1 MRVGAWSIDFFAIAR
16 KTVTAWMAHNAS
28 STGAAIAFY
37 TLFAIAPIVV
47 IAVGIA
53 STILGSEVANAHI
66 LDQIRALIGDT
77 GAAAVQTLLAGLY
90 QQHRS
95 GVMAAIGVVT
105 LVIGATSVFAE
116 LQNALSVIWATPE
129 RTGVAGL
136 WEFIR
141 TRFLSLGMILGVGFL
156 LLVSLIASASLTL
169 VGSWLGSFIAQWQT
183 VLSALN
189 QIVAFAMTTLL
200 FALIYKYIPRE
211 KIAWGDV
218 WIGSLVTATLFTI
231 GKLVIGAYLGRNAL
245 TSAYGAA
252 GSFVVL
258 LLWVYYSAQI
268 FLLGAEFTCVFAYR
282 RGSRVTPGGAR
293 VPQPPAVAR
302 PGFAP
307 ARAGAGSRG
316 ATEPQ
321 GADISARP

>member
-1 MRVGAWSIDFFAIAR
+1 MRVGAWSIDIFAIAR
-16 KTVTAWMAHNAS
+16 KTVTAWLAHNAS
-28 STGAAIAFY
+28 SSGAAIAFY

-47 IAVGIA
+47 IAVGLA

-66 LDQIRALIGDT
+66 LDQIRGLIGDT
-77 GAAAVQTLLAGLY
+77 GATAVQALLTGLY
-90 QQHRS
+90 HQRRS
-95 GVMAAIGVVT
+95 GVMAAISVVT
-105 LVIGATSVFAE
+105 LAIGATSVFSE
-116 LQNALSVIWATPE
+116 LQSALSVIWATPE
-129 RTGVAGL
+129 RTGVEGI

-169 VGSWLGSFIAQWQT
+169 IGSWLGRFAEWQT

-189 QIVAFAMTTLL
+189 QIVGFAMTTLL
-200 FALIYKYIPRE
+200 FALIYKYVPRE

-231 GKLVIGAYLGRNAL
+231 GKWIIGAYLGRNTL

-282 RGSRVTPGGAR
+282 RGSRVAPSGAR
-293 VPQPPAVAR
+293 VPPPPASAR
-302 PGFAP
+302 PGFVP
-307 ARAGAGSRG
+307 G
-316 ATEPQ
+316 EPQ
-321 GADISARP
+321 GSDISARP

>member
-1 MRVGAWSIDFFAIAR
+1 
-16 KTVTAWMAHNAS
+16 MAHNAS
-28 STGAAIAFY
+28 SSGAAIAFY

-47 IAVGIA
+47 IAVGLA

-77 GAAAVQTLLAGLY
+77 GAAAVQALLTGLY
-90 QQHRS
+90 HQHRS
-95 GVMAAIGVVT
+95 GVMAAISIIT
-105 LVIGATSVFAE
+105 LAIGATSVFAE

-129 RTGVAGL
+129 RTGVAGI

-141 TRFLSLGMILGVGFL
+141 TRFLSIGMILGVGFL

-169 VGSWLGSFIAQWQT
+169 VGAWLGGFAEWQT

-189 QIVAFAMTTLL
+189 QLVGFAMTTLL
-200 FALIYKYIPRE
+200 FALIYKYVPRE

-231 GKLVIGAYLGRNAL
+231 GKWIIGAYLGRSSL

-282 RGSRVTPGGAR
+282 RGSRVTR
-293 VPQPPAVAR
+293 ILKVP
-302 PGFAP
+302 
-307 ARAGAGSRG
+307 
-316 ATEPQ
+316 T
-321 GADISARP
+321 

>member
-1 MRVGAWSIDFFAIAR
+1 MRVGAWSIDIFAIAR

-28 STGAAIAFY
+28 SSGAAIAFY
-37 TLFAIAPIVV
+37 TLFAIAPILV

-53 STILGSEVANAHI
+53 SAFLGSEVANAHI
-66 LDQIRALIGDT
+66 LEQIRALIGDT
-77 GAAAVQTLLAGLY
+77 GATAVQALLAGLY
-90 QQHRS
+90 EQHRS
-95 GVMAAIGVVT
+95 GVMAAISVIT
-105 LVIGATSVFAE
+105 LAIGATSVFAE

-129 RTGVAGL
+129 RTGVEGV

-156 LLVSLIASASLTL
+156 LLVSLIASAGLAL
-169 VGSWLGSFIAQWQT
+169 FGSWLGRFAEWQSL
-183 VLSALN
+183 LSALN
-189 QIVAFAMTTLL
+189 QLVGFAMTTVL
-200 FALIYKYIPRE
+200 FALIYKYVPRE

-231 GKLVIGAYLGRNAL
+231 GKWIIGAYLGRNSI

-282 RGSRVTPGGAR
+282 RGSRVTPSGAR
-293 VPQPPAVAR
+293 VPPPPALAR

-307 ARAGAGSRG
+307 ARAGAGSQG
-316 ATEPQ
+316 ATQPQ
-321 GADISARP
+321 GSDISVRP

>member
-1 MRVGAWSIDFFAIAR
+1 MRIGAWSIDLFAIAR
-16 KTVTAWMAHNAS
+16 KTVTAWIAHNAS
-28 STGAAIAFY
+28 SSGAAIAFY

-47 IAVGIA
+47 IAVGLA
-53 STILGSEVANAHI
+53 STIVGSAVANTHI
-66 LDQIRALIGDT
+66 LDEIRALIGDT
-77 GAAAVQTLLAGLY
+77 GAAAVQALLAGLD
-90 QQHRS
+90 HRRGS
-95 GVMAAIGVVT
+95 GGMAAISIVT

-129 RTGVAGL
+129 RTGVEGI

-141 TRFLSLGMILGVGFL
+141 MRFLSLGMILGVGFL
-156 LLVSLIASASLTL
+156 LLVSLISSAALTL
-169 VGSWLGSFIAQWQT
+169 FGSWLGSFIAEWQT

-189 QIVAFAMTTLL
+189 QIVGFAMTTLL
-200 FALIYKYIPRE
+200 FALIYKYVPRE

-231 GKLVIGAYLGRNAL
+231 GKVIIGAYLGRNAL

-282 RGSRVTPGGAR
+282 RGSRVTPTGAR
-293 VPQPPAVAR
+293 VPPPPAPAK
-302 PGFAP
+302 PGFTP
-307 ARAGAGSRG
+307 ARAGAGSQSVPP
-316 ATEPQ
+316 PQ
-321 GADISARP
+321 GSDVSERP

>member
-1 MRVGAWSIDFFAIAR
+1 MRIGAWSLDIFTIAR

-28 STGAAIAFY
+28 SSGAAIAFY

-53 STILGSEVANAHI
+53 STILGPEVANAHI

-77 GAAAVQTLLAGLY
+77 GASAVQDLLAGLY
-90 QQHRS
+90 HQRRS
-95 GVMAAIGVVT
+95 GVMEAVSIIT

-129 RTGVAGL
+129 RTGVAGI
-136 WEFIR
+136 WQFVR

-156 LLVSLIASASLTL
+156 LLVSLIASAALAL
-169 VGSWLGSFIAQWQT
+169 FGSWLGSFIAEWQT

-189 QIVAFAMTTLL
+189 QVVGFAMTTLL
-200 FALIYKYIPRE
+200 FALIYKYVPHE

-231 GKLVIGAYLGRNAL
+231 GKLIIGAYLGRNTL

-258 LLWVYYSAQI
+258 LLWVYYSSQI

-282 RGSRVTPGGAR
+282 RGSRVTPSGAR
-293 VPQPPAVAR
+293 VMQPPEVAR
-302 PGFAP
+302 SGLAP
-307 ARAGAGSRG
+307 ARAGAGS
-316 ATEPQ
+316 Q
-321 GADISARP
+321 GPLTTQGPDISLRP